1 MLNVR
6 ISDDDS
12 QCRHIWNKYWPVAHI
27 FDFWDVRYCF
37 QESFRRPLRFLIAED
52 QGETVGL
59 LALSWIEET
68 QCFGHFP
75 GETWHGKTW
84 LEQNR
89 ILARNSRALRA
100 LIQEIPDNTYIRYLT
115 RESLLLK
122 DGSPEVDETG
132 YLFNPKQYD
141 FSFSSYL
148 DSFSGKSRKNIM
160 KEISRL
166 EAWGVDYRYN
176 HRPDIENMFRMN
188 REAYGDNSF
197 FNDSRFLS
205 SFERL
210 MTWLQD
216 NGLLRITTVRLGGNV
231 AAIDVGAVW
240 NSTYTV
246 LAGATNPEFPGVAKM
261 INFHHMDWSCRN
273 RIESV
278 DFLCGDF
285 GWKERFHLTPR
296 PLYVLKMNKPIH
308 EAGEDKAPLY
318 AAL

>member
-1 MLNVR
+1 MLKVR
-6 ISDDDS
+6 ISEDVFE
-12 QCRHIWNKYWPVAHI
+12 CRRIWEKYWPLSHL
-27 FDFWDVRYCF
+27 FDFWDVRDCF
-37 QESFRRPLRFLIAED
+37 QKAFRRPLRLLIAENH
-52 QGETVGL
+52 GETEGF

-89 ILARNSRALRA
+89 ILARNSRALRS
-100 LIQEIPDNTYIRYLT
+100 LIREIPDNTHIRYLT
-115 RESLLLK
+115 PESLLLK
-122 DGSPEVDETG
+122 NGSPEVDETG
-132 YLFNPKQYD
+132 YLFYPKRYD

-148 DSFSGKSRKNIM
+148 NCFSGKSRKNIM

-176 HRPDIENMFRMN
+176 HRPDMENMFSMN
-188 REAYGDNSF
+188 REAYGENSF
-197 FNDSRFLS
+197 FNDPRFFN
-205 SFERL
+205 SFEKL
-210 MTWLQD
+210 MTWLWD
-216 NGLLRITTVRLGGNV
+216 NSLLRVTTVCLGGKV

-261 INFHHMDWSCRN
+261 INFHHMYWSCRN

-296 PLYVLKMNKPIH
+296 PLYILKTNKLIH
-308 EAGEDKAPLY
+308 QDGEDKAPVY
-318 AAL
+318 AAR